1 MKNFILSFLAL
12 YVLQTSSCTG
22 INNSSEFTGNASL
35 ESVTNVPWESGRIMA
50 VHQKNDTAYFFAQN
64 GTTYI
69 WTSTE
74 RTPQVFPLKWVSG
87 GYFSL
92 LRDHEDLYVTDVNP
106 RDSDSLI
113 VYKLDLQKA
122 SAEVYL
128 RFAQNIFTTPIW
140 LGTVTGRLTLVSDNC
155 AIARFYDSDRTM
167 DVSYHS
173 TTPCRASQV
182 EQMDDSTLVLR
193 ENSRIVVTFHIPS
206 SGQPMIL
213 DTLYTSV
220 DSTDYIA
227 LYKDKDNVV
236 KGLFGD
242 SAYRIQGNQVIPL
255 GGLPWSVGDG
265 HGVNTVPVT
274 IGDKSFVCNENL
286 VLSDSN
292 SQFHSYKVVTDLHGF
307 YGTTSNLC
315 FSLKGE
321 LFYPVQ
327 DTIYRVVLGKSD

>member
-1 MKNFILSFLAL
+1 MRYSILSFLAL
-12 YVLQTSSCTG
+12 YALQASSCIG
-22 INNSSEFTGNASL
+22 INNSSKFTGNASL
-35 ESVTNVPWESGRIMA
+35 ESVTYVPWESGSITA
-50 VHQKNDTAYFFAQN
+50 VHQNNDTAFFFAQN

-74 RTPQVFPLKWVSG
+74 RTPQVFPLKWTSG
-87 GYFSL
+87 GSFSL
-92 LRDHEDLYVTDVNP
+92 LRDHDDLYATDVNP
-106 RDSDSLI
+106 RDNDSLI

-128 RFAQNIFTTPIW
+128 GFAQNEFTTPIW
-140 LGTVTGRLTLVSDNC
+140 LGTVSGRLTLVSDNC
-155 AIARFYDSDRTM
+155 AIAHFYDSDRNL

-173 TTPCRASQV
+173 STPCRASQV

-193 ENSRIVVTFHIPS
+193 ENSRIVVTFHVPS

-227 LYKDKDNVV
+227 LYKDKDSVV

-242 SAYRIQGNQVIPL
+242 SAYQIQSDQVIPL
-255 GGLPWSVGDG
+255 GDLPWSVGDG

-286 VLSDSN
+286 VISDSS
-292 SQFHSYKVVTDLHGF
+292 SQFHSYKVVTDVHGF
-307 YGTTSNLC
+307 YGTTSDLC
-315 FSLKGE
+315 FSLGGE

-327 DTIYRVVLGKSD
+327 DTIYRIVLGKPR